1 MIALRFAAWWERNPT
16 AVWAVAALALT
27 VLVDLA
33 IALGA
38 GR

>member
-1 MIALRFAAWWERNPT
+1 VIALRFAALLERTPEL
-16 AVWAVAALALT
+16 AVALCALALT